1 MTLCIDASIFVRCLT
16 RESGNDRALT
26 WLRSRIREE
35 LVAPPFLPFEF
46 GSALLRKLSGGEMTL
61 AECQEALSLFE
72 KLGIRYDQDPH
83 IMRRAFEL
91 SFALAQ
97 PTVYDTSY
105 LAVAEKHE
113 CELWTL
119 DRRFA
124 SIASKDHPCVRLL
137 ELD

>member
-1 MTLCIDASIFVRCLT
+1 MTLCIDASILVRCLT
-16 RESGNDRALT
+16 RESGNDRALL

-35 LVAPPFLPFEF
+35 LVAPAFLPLEF
-46 GSALLRKLSGGEMTL
+46 GSALLHKLSGGQMTPM
-61 AECQEALSLFE
+61 ECQEALSLFE
-72 KLGIRYDQDPH
+72 KLGIRYDHDPH

-91 SFALAQ
+91 SLTLAQ
-97 PTVYDTSY
+97 PTVYDTAY

-124 SIASKDHPCVRLL
+124 SIASEDHPCLRLL